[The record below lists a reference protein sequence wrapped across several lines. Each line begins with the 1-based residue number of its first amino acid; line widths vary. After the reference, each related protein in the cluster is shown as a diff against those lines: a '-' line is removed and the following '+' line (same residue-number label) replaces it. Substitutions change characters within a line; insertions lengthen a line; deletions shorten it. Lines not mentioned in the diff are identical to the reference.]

1 MEDAVTEA
9 PETIGI
15 LGGSFDPPHVAHTLL
30 AAYVLAAYPIDR
42 VLVVPTYQH
51 PFGKRLA
58 PFEHRLAMCKCAF
71 ADLRRVEVSTIE
83 RDLGGESRTVRTLET
98 LKTRLPH
105 AKLRLVMGSDLLGET
120 PRWHAFDRIEALA
133 PPLPVGR
140 GGHEYDRQLP
150 ITLPPVSST
159 ALRQRLADGADV
171 RGWLSLSV
179 IEYIERHSLY
189 RGR

>member
-1 MEDAVTEA
+1 
-9 PETIGI
+9 
-15 LGGSFDPPHVAHTLL
+15 
-30 AAYVLAAYPIDR
+30 
-42 VLVVPTYQH
+42 VPTYQH

-58 PFEHRLAMCKCAF
+58 PFERRLAMCKLAF

-98 LKTRLPH
+98 LKERLPH

-133 PPLPVGR
+133 PLLLVGR
-140 GGHEYDRQLP
+140 GGHEYDRKLP

-159 ALRQRLADGADV
+159 ELRQRLADGADV

-179 IEYIERHSLY
+179 IDYIERHGLY